1 MPKYIAYKD
10 PCDGKEYMITFP
22 SDRNQPQHR
31 DIANALGLEREDIV
45 GAGQYI
51 DLKGR
56 IKFLGES
63 MTLDIKSRGDIDKE
77 LYIEQG
83 RR

>member
-22 SDRNQPQHR
+22 GDRNQPQHR
-31 DIANALGLEREDIV
+31 DIANALGFEREDMV

-51 DLKGR
+51 DVGGR
-56 IKFLGES
+56 IVFSGES
-63 MTLDIKSRGDIDKE
+63 FTLDIKSRGDIDKE

-83 RR
+83 RK

>member
-10 PCDGKEYMITFP
+10 PSGKEYIMTFP
-22 SDRNQPQHR
+22 SDRDQPQHR
-31 DIANALGLEREDIV
+31 DIANAMGFEKEDIL

-51 DLKGR
+51 DVGGR
-56 IKFLGES
+56 IVFGGDSL
-63 MTLDIKSRGDIDKE
+63 TLDIKSRGDIDKA
-77 LYIEQG
+77 LYIEQS

>member
-22 SDRNQPQHR
+22 SDSNQPQHR
-31 DIANALGLEREDIV
+31 DIANALGFEREDIV

-51 DLKGR
+51 DFKGR
-56 IKFLGES
+56 IKFMGES
-63 MTLDIKSRGDIDKE
+63 FTLDIKSRGDIDKE
-77 LYIEQG
+77 LYIEQC

>member
-10 PCDGKEYMITFP
+10 SCDGKEYMITFP
-22 SDRNQPQHR
+22 GDRNQPQHR
-31 DIANALGLEREDIV
+31 DIANAMGFEKDDIL

-51 DLKGR
+51 DVGGR
-56 IKFLGES
+56 IVFSGES
-63 MTLDIKSRGDIDKE
+63 FTLDIKSRGDIDKE

-83 RR
+83 RK

>member
-10 PCDGKEYMITFP
+10 QLDGKEYMITFP
-22 SDRNQPQHR
+22 RDRNQPQHR
-31 DIANALGLEREDIV
+31 DIANALGLERDDIV

-56 IKFLGES
+56 VNFLGES
-63 MTLDIKSRGDIDKE
+63 FTLDIKSRGDIDKE
-77 LYIEQG
+77 LYIEQS